1 MVEILTQKERDA
13 ARHIRNW
20 LVHHGHAPS
29 VRDLMKALGYSSPR
43 SAALILKGLI
53 EKGFARRRRNGE
65 LQFLKDPEEDTSNAR
80 TIDVPLIG
88 TAGCG
93 MPILAQENIEA
104 MIPVSKSL
112 TPSGSRCFLL
122 RAKGDSMTGAGIQ
135 DNDLVLV
142 RQQST
147 AKNGD
152 LVVALI
158 DDEATIKEFCRSENA
173 VVLKPKSKNKN
184 HQPIILRQ
192 DFRIQGIVITTI
204 PNPH

>member
-1 MVEILTQKERDA
+1 MAEMLTQKELDA

-43 SAALILKGLI
+43 SAALILESLI
-53 EKGFARRRRNGE
+53 EKGFAKRRRSGE
-65 LQFLKDPEEDTSNAR
+65 LQFLKDPEEEINNAR
-80 TIDVPLIG
+80 TIDVPLVG
-88 TAGCG
+88 AAACG
-93 MPILAQENIEA
+93 MPILAQENVEA
-104 MIPVSKSL
+104 MISVSKSL

-122 RAKGDSMTGAGIQ
+122 RAKGDSMTEAGIQ
-135 DNDLVLV
+135 DGDLVLV

-158 DDEATIKEFCRSENA
+158 DDEATIKEFYRSENA
-173 VVLKPKSKNKN
+173 VVLRPKSRNKK
-184 HQPIILRQ
+184 HQPIILRE
-192 DFRIQGIVITTI
+192 DFRIQGIVITAI
-204 PNPH
+204 PNPE